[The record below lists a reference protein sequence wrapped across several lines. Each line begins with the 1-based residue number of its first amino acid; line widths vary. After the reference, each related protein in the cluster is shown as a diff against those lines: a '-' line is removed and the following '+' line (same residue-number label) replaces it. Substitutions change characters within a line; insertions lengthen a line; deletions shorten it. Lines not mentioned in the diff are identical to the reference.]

1 MLGVNPSNNFRAR
14 LFGVD
19 HRTNDPM
26 PGLDEGKSIPLE
38 TPYQARWGNKITNTG
53 KRMFNVDSLL
63 KERMPNDFPN
73 HYHQTGAPDQMEGIV
88 QSAFFAEP
96 PLINGD
102 QLDVINQINAMNA
115 VEEKAYRDNL
125 GKDHLFETMSET
137 KMRMSMESYE
147 AKHAHL
153 IRQGFTNQEA
163 EIAIGHLRQEH
174 AKKIAQ
180 EHRPPVGTGLE
191 EAVQSAFAGRVR
203 A

>member
-1 MLGVNPSNNFRAR
+1 MLGVNPANNFRAR
-14 LFGVD
+14 LFGPD
-19 HRTNDPM
+19 FRTDKVM
-26 PGLDEGKSIPLE
+26 PGLDEGQSIPLE
-38 TPYQARWGNKITNTG
+38 TPYMARWGNWATNAG
-53 KRMFNVDSLL
+53 KRMFNQDSLI

-73 HYHQTGAPDQMEGIV
+73 HYHQTGAPEQMEGIV

-96 PLINGD
+96 PAINGD
-102 QLDVINQINAMNA
+102 QLDVINQINALNA
-115 VEEKAYRDNL
+115 VEEKVYRENL
-125 GKDHLFETMSET
+125 GRDHVFESMSEQ
-137 KMRMSMESYE
+137 KMKMSMESYE

-174 AKKIAQ
+174 AKKVAQ